1 MKDSADRHVERWRNW
16 EAIPFDEEVEAAV
29 VRMDLLVKH
38 LRRTKTDA
46 IAEVGLQAHE
56 YDTLH
61 VLMIRDTPGH
71 ATPSELAR
79 DLMVSPA
86 GITGRL
92 DSLEKSGYLRRIRVD
107 DDRRRVDVEITDLGF
122 SRWQQAMHLRG
133 HAEEQLL
140 TVLSPTDRK
149 SLNRLLKKMLLH
161 IEHPP
166 S

>member
-1 MKDSADRHVERWRNW
+1 
-16 EAIPFDEEVEAAV
+16 
-29 VRMDLLVKH
+29 
-38 LRRTKTDA
+38 
-46 IAEVGLQAHE
+46 
-56 YDTLH
+56 
-61 VLMIRDTPGH
+61 
-71 ATPSELAR
+71 
-79 DLMVSPA
+79 MVSPA